1 VTTSLRRPAVAGS
14 DPSSL
19 ESALEPVRRA
29 LLDDAARQA
38 DELVQAARAAA
49 VERTSAAEQRATDEV
64 ERARRRARATAVA
77 RTDRAVAEA
86 RRKAH
91 AQVLETDAEI
101 VGELTARVRRAVGA
115 MVDDRRYPALLSRL
129 ESLARRQLGD
139 GANVVVDDADGGVV
153 ADLDGRRVDYRLTAL
168 ADRAL
173 AVGADDLE
181 ESGT

>member
-19 ESALEPVRRA
+19 ESALDPVRRA

-38 DELVQAARAAA
+38 DELVQAERTAA

-64 ERARRRARATAVA
+64 ERARRRARATATA

-86 RRKAH
+86 RRRAH
-91 AQVLETDAEI
+91 AQVLQTDADI
-101 VGELTARVRRAVGA
+101 ADELTIRVHQAAGA
-115 MVDDRRYPALLSRL
+115 MVDDPRYPGLLSRL
-129 ESLARRQLGD
+129 ESLARGQLGA
-139 GANVVVDDADGGVV
+139 GANVVVDEVEGGVV

-173 AVGADDLE
+173 ALVADDLE
-181 ESGT
+181 EMGT